1 MRNVRRD
8 PITEETYFTE
18 RTELVLTLEGIAYDD
33 PENLIEPEVDR
44 IKAAVSAAIK
54 GTEKDNFAG
63 EVLGFAYAAREE
75 GFDVK
80 FDPFLAMVLKMEG
93 AVDLQ

>member
-18 RTELVLTLEGIAYDD
+18 RTELVLTLDGIAYDD
-33 PENLIEPEVDR
+33 PEIDPEIDR
-44 IKAAVSAAIK
+44 IKAEVSAAIK

-63 EVLGFAYAAREE
+63 EVLGFAVKAREA
-75 GFDVK
+75 GFEVT
-80 FDPFLAMVLKMEG
+80 FDPFLALVLNMEG
-93 AVDLQ
+93 AVEIA